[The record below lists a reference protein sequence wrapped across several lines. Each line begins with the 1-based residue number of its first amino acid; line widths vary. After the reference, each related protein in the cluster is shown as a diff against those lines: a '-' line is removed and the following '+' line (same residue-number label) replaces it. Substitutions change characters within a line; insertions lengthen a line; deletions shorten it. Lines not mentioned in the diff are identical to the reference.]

1 MWNTNLLYSE
11 CLFSLHMLRHHI
23 QTQMYRPALSTS
35 GSPAVKMYRPALSTS
50 RNNQSYMGHLCNY
63 TSFRDDWLSSLQMNL
78 MRVLLIDGYR
88 MQPGMIHTPTHWC
101 LLVWNAN
108 LSASI
113 PVPSGPGPHRLQEIV
128 MEFGCLELVPTKE
141 PPNPLHH
148 QPFIVLCI
156 NN

>member
-1 MWNTNLLYSE
+1 MKYKFDLFWMFVLLQHVMKHY
-11 CLFSLHMLRHHI
+11 I
-23 QTQMYRPALSTS
+23 QTRSDPDVLSRPLCFRIT
-35 GSPAVKMYRPALSTS
+35 GSKNVPTRSLYFRIT
-50 RNNQSYMGHLCNY
+50 QSYMGSLYNY
-63 TSFRDDWLSSLQMNL
+63 TSFRDGWLSSLQMNL

-141 PPNPLHH
+141 PPKPLRH
-148 QPFIVLCI
+148 QPL
-156 NN
+156 